1 MDLIWSSLLELTGG
15 FIVSQLVMGAVLG
28 FFIGMT
34 GIGAGVLI
42 MPALL
47 FVSHVD
53 PAMAVGTSLLFSVLS
68 KGYGVFE
75 HWKLGSIDVETNLA
89 FSIGAVPMVLLSSI
103 GVNILKASMPPD
115 TFDLYM
121 KATLAVMVFFIC
133 VYLFWDAFKKN
144 QSDIYKCGDP
154 LTAKQKTAGALFGG
168 GIGALVGSTS
178 IGGGVFIIPILAGVF
193 KLSAKCVVGTS
204 TIISVM
210 LTLVGA
216 GVYLYYGN
224 VNLAI
229 ALLLV
234 VGSLPGIKLGVVM
247 AHKLPNLTLKRVMAG
262 LAFISF
268 VSMVTGI
275 KGH

>member
-15 FIVSQLVMGAVLG
+15 FIVSQLAMGAILG
-28 FFIGMT
+28 FLIGMT

-47 FVSHVD
+47 FVSHTD

-115 TFDLYM
+115 TFDFYM
-121 KATLAVMVFFIC
+121 KAALAVMVFLIC
-133 VYLFWDAFKKN
+133 IYLFWDAFKKN
-144 QSDIYKCGDP
+144 QSDLYKCGDP
-154 LTAKQKTAGALFGG
+154 LTAKQKTTGALFGG
-168 GIGALVGSTS
+168 GIGALVGGTS

-234 VGSLPGIKLGVVM
+234 VGSLPGIKLGVAM
-247 AHKLPNLTLKRVMAG
+247 AHKLPNLVLKRVMAG

-275 KGH
+275 KSH

>member
-1 MDLIWSSLLELTGG
+1 MDLIWASLLELTGG
-15 FIVSQLVMGAVLG
+15 FIVSQIFMGAVLG
-28 FFIGMT
+28 FLIGMT

-47 FVSHVD
+47 FVSHID

-75 HWKLGSIDVETNLA
+75 HWKLGSIDVETNIA
-89 FSIGAVPMVLLSSI
+89 FSIGAVPLVLLSSV
-103 GVNILKASMPPD
+103 GVNILKASVPQV
-115 TFDLYM
+115 TFDFYM
-121 KATLAVMVFFIC
+121 KASLAAMVFLIC
-133 VYLFWDAFKKN
+133 IYLFWDAFKTN
-144 QSDIYKCGDP
+144 QSNLYKCGDP
-154 LTAKQKTAGALFGG
+154 LTAKQKTTGALFGG
-168 GIGALVGSTS
+168 GIGALVGGTS
-178 IGGGVFIIPILAGVF
+178 IGGGIFIIPVLAGVF

-247 AHKLPNLTLKRVMAG
+247 AHKLPNLVLKRVMAG
-262 LAFISF
+262 LALISF
-268 VSMVTGI
+268 ASMVTGL
-275 KGH
+275 KSH

>member
-1 MDLIWSSLLELTGG
+1 MELIWSSLLELTGG

-47 FVSHVD
+47 FFSHID

-75 HWKLGSIDVETNLA
+75 HWKLGSIDIETNTA
-89 FSIGAVPMVLLSSI
+89 FGIGAIPMVLLSSI

-121 KATLAVMVFFIC
+121 KAILAVMVFLIC
-133 VYLFWDAFKKN
+133 IYLFWDAFKKN

-154 LTAKQKTAGALFGG
+154 LTAKQKTTGALFGG
-168 GIGALVGSTS
+168 GIGALVGATS

-234 VGSLPGIKLGVVM
+234 VGSLPGIRLGVIT
-247 AHKLPNLTLKRVMAG
+247 AHKLPNLMLKRVMAG
-262 LAFISF
+262 LAFVSF

-275 KGH
+275 KSH